1 MRRTALRLASIA
13 TFSLILGSGLFA
25 APTFECPPDLG
36 SIGGAYQDNRYT
48 AEYHSWSWANDTHTQ
63 WYVCHCVR
71 NLGRN
76 PVKVTWPEVGLQ
88 GWVRLNST
96 LHFKTSASEDAF
108 ETRASQL
115 QLGRNVL
122 LDVETVFPKPRTRQ
136 GAVEQQP
143 RIVPA
148 SIRVAQDKVADV
160 HATETIARV
169 AVPPLNY
176 VRGMSPDEI
185 DAFVEENPDLL
196 QEVEMTFTSSV
207 EDSLITYECSYS
219 VANAGV
225 DSALLLQIAD
235 LTVHEAVFESR
246 EARYVDWNEFP
257 GHGGPIVMSGSL
269 KLAGASSEG
278 LETRM
283 TTMNLL
289 DSSGAIL
296 GAMPIQFLANKG

>member
-36 SIGGAYQDNRYT
+36 SAGGAYEDNRYA
-48 AEYHSWSWANDTHTQ
+48 AEFRSWNWEEHAQ
-63 WYVCHCVR
+63 WYVCHCIR
-71 NLGRN
+71 NLGSHA
-76 PVKVTWPEVGLQ
+76 VKVNWPDVGLK
-88 GWVRLNST
+88 GWVKLNRT
-96 LHFKTSASEDAF
+96 LHLKTTVGNNAF
-108 ETRASQL
+108 ETRPSPL
-115 QLGRNVL
+115 HLGRDIV
-122 LDVETVFPKPRTRQ
+122 LDVETIFPATRTRS
-136 GAVEQQP
+136 GAVQQP
-143 RIVPA
+143 RLLAA
-148 SIRVAQDKVADV
+148 SIRVAQAQSDEGR
-160 HATETIARV
+160 HTETIARI
-169 AVPPLNY
+169 AVPPLNF
-176 VRGMSPDEI
+176 VGGMSPDEI

-207 EDSLITYECSYS
+207 ENSLITYECSYS
-219 VANAGV
+219 VANAGT